1 VVFVNEA
8 DMLRLGF
15 AAGDLVDLT
24 TAVDGK
30 RLRRVEG
37 FSLVPYQIP
46 SGSCAAYYP
55 EANPLF
61 PLDHHDPKAKT
72 PSYKL
77 LPVRMTASAG
87 QRQTR

>member
-1 VVFVNEA
+1 
-8 DMLRLGF
+8 MLRLRF

-24 TAVDGK
+24 IALDGQ
-30 RLRRVEG
+30 RLRRIDG
-37 FSLVPYQIP
+37 FVLVPYQIL

-61 PLDHHDPKAKT
+61 PVDHHDPKAKT

-77 LPVRMTASAG
+77 LPVRLTASAG
-87 QRQTR
+87 QRQAK